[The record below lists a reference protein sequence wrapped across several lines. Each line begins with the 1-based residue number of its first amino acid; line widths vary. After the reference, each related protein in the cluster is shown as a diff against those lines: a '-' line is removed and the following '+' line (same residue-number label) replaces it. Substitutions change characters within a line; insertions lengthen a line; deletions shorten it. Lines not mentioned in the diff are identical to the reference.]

1 MSGVHVF
8 RTLLMIA
15 LATSTLG
22 QQRPLTNEDVILTVK
37 NHMAE
42 SVVLSAIQSRPSKF
56 HVSTPELI
64 RLKNLGVTDNEMN
77 AMIAAS
83 GKEPSL
89 PVTSPTA
96 AASSGGP
103 SSLIPF
109 PAEARAQQ
117 TQNRQSKRSTSP
129 TTGNSAKPRSNCGL
143 LPISLLE
150 RTFGEKFDNQPLEG
164 KMPPAYDGAWGAT
177 CKFSPAPPFSKGHPT
192 TVEFIVFVEA
202 SAAEAKHTFE
212 QTAAFLADTAKP
224 KPGIGDASYWGLADK
239 RKPRIAVLKGKT
251 HFSLQLEPPNEDKLK
266 ELARVVTAQL

>member
-56 HVSTPELI
+56 NVSTPELI
-64 RLKNLGVTDNEMN
+64 HLKKPGVTNNEMN

-103 SSLIPF
+103 SSLVPF

-129 TTGNSAKPRSNCGL
+129 TTG
-143 LPISLLE
+143 
-150 RTFGEKFDNQPLEG
+150 Q
-164 KMPPAYDGAWGAT
+164 
-177 CKFSPAPPFSKGHPT
+177 
-192 TVEFIVFVEA
+192 
-202 SAAEAKHTFE
+202 
-212 QTAAFLADTAKP
+212 
-224 KPGIGDASYWGLADK
+224 
-239 RKPRIAVLKGKT
+239 
-251 HFSLQLEPPNEDKLK
+251 
-266 ELARVVTAQL
+266 